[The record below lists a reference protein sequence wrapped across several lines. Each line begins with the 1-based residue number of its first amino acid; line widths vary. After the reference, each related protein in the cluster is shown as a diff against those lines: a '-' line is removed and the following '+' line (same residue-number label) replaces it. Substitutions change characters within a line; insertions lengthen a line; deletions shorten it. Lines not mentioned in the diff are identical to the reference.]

1 MGQQSN
7 QVGCPSKLTDDLI
20 AKAKEYLF
28 GGYESLGDVVPSV
41 AGLAC
46 YLEISRK
53 SAYNYSEQ
61 SEEFLHIVEGIL
73 SLQENK
79 LINGGLKGD
88 FNASIA
94 KLMLAKHGY
103 SEKQEVDHKSSDN
116 SMTPKGLNDFYAD
129 IGKAK
134 PQSSAEGVLDDS
146 GEE

>member
-7 QVGCPSKLTDDLI
+7 QVGCPSKLTEELI

-134 PQSSAEGVLDDS
+134 PQSSAEGILDDS

>member
-103 SEKQEVDHKSSDN
+103 SEKQEVDHKSSDS
-116 SMTPKGLNDFYAD
+116 SMSPTKIVLVAGGNNDGSED
-129 IGKAK
+129 
-134 PQSSAEGVLDDS
+134 
-146 GEE
+146 

>member
-20 AKAKEYLF
+20 AKAKEYLY

>member
-20 AKAKEYLF
+20 AKAKEYLY
-28 GGYESLGDVVPSV
+28 GGYESLGDVVPSI